1 MVVVSEFRGVS
12 RLALCLAV
20 AMLAGC
26 LPQTGGGT
34 RQLGQDEN
42 CVPRPTPKANP
53 PVVGNLPRLP
63 YLHVN
68 FPDPAERAPLI
79 EDGLEFRE
87 AHGAWAIYEVTSAT
101 PRLWFH
107 GIDADPNGYGHP
119 LGICNGNAQFG
130 EFPAGSPL
138 ITSLFVKGTPEGQ
151 TEPVILGEDMWFS
164 FDWGGCSSPG
174 DRLQGYPGEAIDNI
188 FIEVEPAPPL
198 GTYIAL
204 RMLIVGR
211 STEPSPHNDN
221 VERVCCVDGLCDLI
235 FPPEPPAGNDPPDG
249 NEPPDGNDPPDGN
262 EPPDGTDPPGG
273 SESPDGSNPPGGS
286 EPPGVS
292 VPYCDELPPEEQ
304 RPMGEPAGVSLPT
317 VT

>member
-1 MVVVSEFRGVS
+1 MMVVVNEFRSIS
-12 RLALCLAV
+12 RLILTLAT
-20 AMLAGC
+20 AMVGGC
-26 LPQTGGGT
+26 LPQTGGDVSH
-34 RQLGQDEN
+34 LGENSN
-42 CVPRPTPKANP
+42 CVPRPTLKSFP
-53 PVVGNLPRLP
+53 PAIVDLPRLP
-63 YLHVN
+63 YLNVN

-87 AHGAWAIYEVTSAT
+87 AHGAWAVYEVTSAT

-119 LGICNGNAQFG
+119 VGICNGNAQFG
-130 EFPAGSPL
+130 EFPAGSPV
-138 ITSLFVKGTPEGQ
+138 ITSLLVKGTPEGQ
-151 TEPVILGEDMWFS
+151 TEPVVLGEDLWFS

-188 FIEVEPAPPL
+188 FIEVDPAPPL

-221 VERVCCVDGLCDLI
+221 VERVCCVDGLCDLN
-235 FPPEPPAGNDPPDG
+235 FPPEPPEGNDPPDG
-249 NEPPDGNDPPDGN
+249 NEPPDGNDPPGGT
-262 EPPDGTDPPGG
+262 EPPDGSTSPG
-273 SESPDGSNPPGGS
+273 DS
-286 EPPGVS
+286 EPPSVS

-304 RPMGEPAGVSLPT
+304 RPMGEPAGVSNPT
-317 VT
+317 VS